1 MSVQKV
7 VKIYLDNCCFNRP
20 FDDQNSLRI
29 HLESEAIKAILSLC
43 QHSQWHLIISQ
54 ITQFEIANTPD
65 DSRRKTLELMI
76 AHAEQTIEIN
86 EVIHQRAK
94 ILELSGIKAFDA
106 MHLACAETQADV
118 LLTVDD
124 KFLKKAKTL
133 TTLKVDNPLKWLEE
147 VL

>member
-1 MSVQKV
+1 M
-7 VKIYLDNCCFNRP
+7 
-20 FDDQNSLRI
+20 
-29 HLESEAIKAILSLC
+29 ESEAIKAILSLC
-43 QHSQWHLIISQ
+43 QHTQWHLIISQ

-65 DSRRKTLELMI
+65 DSRRKALELMI
-76 AHAEQTIEIN
+76 ANANMIIEIN
-86 EVIHQRAK
+86 EAIHQRAK
-94 ILELSGIKAFDA
+94 KLELSGIKAFDA